1 MRTTLLCALLI
12 APLLSGCLAAAA
24 VGAGAAL
31 VVSQDML
38 DNNTFLTRLNS
49 DVTEVWPQVKLY
61 LSEASTQLIEVDD
74 DLRMANAK
82 IDGCTVTVS
91 VEAYDYGRSD
101 LTVRATR
108 FGLNRGDIARVVTDR
123 ITRRMEKD

>member
-12 APLLSGCLAAAA
+12 APLTSGCLAAA

-31 VVSQDML
+31 VVSQDMM
-38 DNNTFLTRLNS
+38 DNNTFVTRLNS
-49 DVTEVWPQVKLY
+49 DVTEVWPEVKLY